1 MTSNITINLSKIPGF
16 HLLKNDGYT
25 YELTNVLKLNNV
37 ECNIEKTDN
46 SQKYKVIGYDKKLL
60 EPDMRSTYGLCRS
73 IVVNSDDNKVVCFS
87 PPKSIPYAS
96 FIETYTYTPD
106 NRNIIAQ
113 ELVEGTMINVFWEEK
128 KGLTGGWEI
137 STKNTVG
144 GTSAFYRTNNRYK
157 TFRDMFIEA
166 VEYIHL
172 DLNLLDKNYSY
183 SFVLQHPENRIVV
196 PFEYPMLYL
205 VAAYSIDNRDEN
217 NVTVTIHEADEFKMS
232 DAFISSWVAFPSIY
246 NYTTYDELCK
256 NYASDDTP
264 YNILGFVLYNRE
276 TGERTKVRNPAY
288 EEVRRLR
295 GNQSKLQYHYL
306 CLRRENK
313 VASFLNFFPEYRQ
326 TFTEYRNQIH
336 AFTNNLFGNYISC
349 YIKKEKKL
357 IEFSQEYRTHMFHLH
372 QKYKDE
378 LKELNLYVTKSVV
391 INYVNEIHPTLLMH
405 CININFLNL
414 Q

>member
-1 MTSNITINLSKIPGF
+1 
-16 HLLKNDGYT
+16 
-25 YELTNVLKLNNV
+25 
-37 ECNIEKTDN
+37 
-46 SQKYKVIGYDKKLL
+46 
-60 EPDMRSTYGLCRS
+60 
-73 IVVNSDDNKVVCFS
+73 
-87 PPKSIPYAS
+87 
-96 FIETYTYTPD
+96 
-106 NRNIIAQ
+106 
-113 ELVEGTMINVFWEEK
+113 
-128 KGLTGGWEI
+128 
-137 STKNTVG
+137 
-144 GTSAFYRTNNRYK
+144 
-157 TFRDMFIEA
+157 MFIEA

-205 VAAYSIDNRDEN
+205 VSAYSIDNRDEN
-217 NVTVTIHEADEFKMS
+217 NVTVTIHEAEEFKMS

-246 NYTTYDELCK
+246 NYTTYDELTK
-256 NYASDDTP
+256 NYASNDDTP

-276 TGERTKVRNPAY
+276 TGERAKVRNPAY

-306 CLRRENK
+306 SLRRENK
-313 VASFLNFFPEYRQ
+313 VAQFLTYFPEYLQ
-326 TFTEYRNQIH
+326 TFTEYRKQIH
-336 AFTNNLFGNYISC
+336 TFTNNLFGNYISC

-357 IEFSQEYRTHMFHLH
+357 LNFSEEYRTHMFHLH

-405 CININFLNL
+405 CVNCHFRMNEIEYNADLEG
-414 Q
+414 